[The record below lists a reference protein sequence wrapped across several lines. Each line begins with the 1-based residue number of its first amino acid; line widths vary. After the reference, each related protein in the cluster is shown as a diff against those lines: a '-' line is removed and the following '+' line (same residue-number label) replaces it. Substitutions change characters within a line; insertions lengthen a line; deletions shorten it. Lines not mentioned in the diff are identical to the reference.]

1 MQFNS
6 YLFLL
11 LFLPAVLAGYFGL
24 CRMKRHTWARGF
36 LAAMS
41 LVFFAYAN
49 PWYLGL
55 LVGSA
60 VFNWAVSRMLS
71 GEEKKETGK
80 GEGKADGG
88 TDGITGGRFG
98 GRMVLAFGIFANLAL
113 LFYFKYTNFFIENL
127 NAFLGKDIAY
137 TRLLLPVGISFFTF
151 QQIGW
156 LVDSFSKETR
166 DYSFWEYFLFT
177 VYFPKIA
184 MGPILLH
191 GEFIPQLK
199 DPFRLK
205 ADSRNM
211 AQGLMILA
219 VGLFKKVI
227 LAEFFA
233 GPVNW
238 GYAQVEILSSTD
250 AFLVMLAYTFQLYFD
265 FSGYCDMAMG
275 ISRMFNL
282 ELPLNFDSPYKAMS
296 PVEFWKRWHMTL
308 TRFLRTYIYFPL
320 GGSRKGSLRTYM
332 NIMAVFLVSGFWHGA
347 AWTFILWGALHGAAQ
362 ALNRVFKRQ
371 WENLHTAFRW
381 IVTFLFVNLTWVIFR
396 SESISQ
402 AKLFLKRLL
411 DFGNMQINPSFM
423 DSFKMVELPIWLT
436 EHRVFTVLGLYGA
449 VLCLVMNARNM
460 GETELRPTFLRG
472 AGTAVLLVWSV
483 LSLAGISGF
492 IYFQF

>member
-1 MQFNS
+1 M
-6 YLFLL
+6 
-11 LFLPAVLAGYFGL
+11 V
-24 CRMKRHTWARGF
+24 
-36 LAAMS
+36 
-41 LVFFAYAN
+41 LVF
-49 PWYLGL
+49 
-55 LVGSA
+55 
-60 VFNWAVSRMLS
+60 
-71 GEEKKETGK
+71 
-80 GEGKADGG
+80 
-88 TDGITGGRFG
+88 GIC
-98 GRMVLAFGIFANLAL
+98 ANLAL

-127 NAFLGKDIAY
+127 NAFLGKDIAF

-151 QQIGW
+151 QQIAW
-156 LVDSFSKETR
+156 LVDSFCMETG
-166 DYSFWEYFLFT
+166 DYSFWDYFLFT

-191 GEFIPQLK
+191 GEFMPQLK
-199 DPFRLK
+199 DPSRLK

-211 AQGLMILA
+211 AEGLMILA

-282 ELPLNFDSPYKAMS
+282 ELPLNFNSPYKALS

-332 NIMAVFLVSGFWHGA
+332 NIMIVFLVSGFWHGA

-381 IVTFLFVNLTWVIFR
+381 MATFLFVNLTWVIFR

-423 DSFKMVELPIWLT
+423 DSFKMVELPLWLT
-436 EHRVFTVLGLYGA
+436 GHRVFTVLGLYGI

-472 AGTAVLLVWSV
+472 AGTALLLVWSV

>member
-1 MQFNS
+1 M
-6 YLFLL
+6 
-11 LFLPAVLAGYFGL
+11 V
-24 CRMKRHTWARGF
+24 
-36 LAAMS
+36 
-41 LVFFAYAN
+41 LVF
-49 PWYLGL
+49 
-55 LVGSA
+55 
-60 VFNWAVSRMLS
+60 
-71 GEEKKETGK
+71 
-80 GEGKADGG
+80 
-88 TDGITGGRFG
+88 GIC
-98 GRMVLAFGIFANLAL
+98 VNLAL

-127 NAFLGKDIAY
+127 NAFLGKDIAF

-151 QQIGW
+151 QQIAW
-156 LVDSFSKETR
+156 LVDSFCMETG
-166 DYSFWEYFLFT
+166 DYSFWDYFLFT

-191 GEFIPQLK
+191 GEFMPQLK
-199 DPFRLK
+199 DPSRLK

-211 AQGLMILA
+211 AEGLMILA

-282 ELPLNFDSPYKAMS
+282 ELPLNFNSPYKALS

-332 NIMAVFLVSGFWHGA
+332 NIMIVFLVSGFWHGA

-381 IVTFLFVNLTWVIFR
+381 MATFLFVNLTWVIFR

-423 DSFKMVELPIWLT
+423 DSFKMVELPLWLT
-436 EHRVFTVLGLYGA
+436 GHRVFTVLGLYGI

-472 AGTAVLLVWSV
+472 AGTALLLVWSV

>member
-11 LFLPAVLAGYFGL
+11 VFLPTVLAGYFGL

-60 VFNWAVSRMLS
+60 VFNWAVSRVLA
-71 GEEKKETGK
+71 GEGNKETAK
-80 GEGKADGG
+80 GNSKTPGR
-88 TDGITGGRFG
+88 TDGKKSGR
-98 GRMVLAFGIFANLAL
+98 RMVLVFGICANLAL

-127 NAFLGKDIAY
+127 NAFLGKDIAF

-151 QQIGW
+151 QQIAW
-156 LVDSFSKETR
+156 LVDSFCMETG
-166 DYSFWEYFLFT
+166 DYSFWDYFLFT

-191 GEFIPQLK
+191 GEFMPQLK
-199 DPFRLK
+199 DPSRLK

-211 AQGLMILA
+211 AEGLMILA

-282 ELPLNFDSPYKAMS
+282 ELPLNFNSPYKALS

-332 NIMAVFLVSGFWHGA
+332 NIMIVFLVSGFWHGA

-371 WENLHTAFRW
+371 WEKLH
-381 IVTFLFVNLTWVIFR
+381 L
-396 SESISQ
+396 
-402 AKLFLKRLL
+402 
-411 DFGNMQINPSFM
+411 
-423 DSFKMVELPIWLT
+423 WLT
-436 EHRVFTVLGLYGA
+436 GHRVFTVLGLYGI
-449 VLCLVMNARNM
+449 VLCLVMNSWNM

-472 AGTAVLLVWSV
+472 AGTALLLVWSV

>member
-24 CRMKRHTWARGF
+24 CRMKRRIWARGF
-36 LAAMS
+36 LAVMS
-41 LVFFAYAN
+41 LVFFGYAN

-60 VFNWAVSRMLS
+60 VFNWAVSRMLTRE
-71 GEEKKETGK
+71 G
-80 GEGKADGG
+80 GKAA
-88 TDGITGGRFG
+88 GR
-98 GRMVLAFGIFANLAL
+98 RMVLIFGILANLAL

-127 NAFLGKDIAY
+127 NAFLGKDIAF

-151 QQIGW
+151 QQIAW
-156 LVDSFSKETR
+156 LVDSFCMETGE
-166 DYSFWEYFLFT
+166 YCFGEYFLFT

-199 DPFRLK
+199 DPSRLK
-205 ADSRNM
+205 ADYRNM

-282 ELPLNFDSPYKAMS
+282 ELPLNFNSPYKALS

-308 TRFLRTYIYFPL
+308 TRFLRKYIYFPL
-320 GGSRKGSLRTYM
+320 GGSRKGNLRTYM
-332 NIMAVFLVSGFWHGA
+332 NIMIVFLVSGFWHGA

-362 ALNRVFKRQ
+362 ALNRVLKQQ
-371 WENLHTAFRW
+371 WENLHTAFQW
-381 IVTFLFVNLTWVIFR
+381 MATFLFVNLTWVIFR

-402 AKLFLKRLL
+402 AKLFFKRLL

-423 DSFKMVELPIWLT
+423 DSFKMVELPLWLT
-436 EHRVFTVLGLYGA
+436 GHRVFTVLGLYGI

-460 GETELRPTFLRG
+460 GETELRPTLLRG
-472 AGTAVLLVWSV
+472 AGTAVLLVWSI

>member
-1 MQFNS
+1 MTV
-6 YLFLL
+6 
-11 LFLPAVLAGYFGL
+11 AVLCF
-24 CRMKRHTWARGF
+24 
-36 LAAMS
+36 
-41 LVFFAYAN
+41 
-49 PWYLGL
+49 
-55 LVGSA
+55 
-60 VFNWAVSRMLS
+60 
-71 GEEKKETGK
+71 
-80 GEGKADGG
+80 
-88 TDGITGGRFG
+88 
-98 GRMVLAFGIFANLAL
+98 
-113 LFYFKYTNFFIENL
+113 FKYCNFFLENINSL
-127 NAFLGKDIAY
+127 FHADFQLKNI
-137 TRLLLPVGISFFTF
+137 LLPLGISFFTF
-151 QQIGW
+151 QQIAW
-156 LVDSFSKETR
+156 LVDSFCMETG
-166 DYSFWEYFLFT
+166 DYSFWDYFLFT

-191 GEFIPQLK
+191 GEFMPQLK
-199 DPFRLK
+199 DPSRLK

-211 AQGLMILA
+211 AEGLMILA

-282 ELPLNFDSPYKAMS
+282 ELPLNFNSPYKALS

-332 NIMAVFLVSGFWHGA
+332 NIMIVFLVSGFWHGA

-381 IVTFLFVNLTWVIFR
+381 MATFLFVNLTWVIFR

-423 DSFKMVELPIWLT
+423 DSFKMVELPLWLT
-436 EHRVFTVLGLYGA
+436 GHRVFTVLGLYGI

-472 AGTAVLLVWSV
+472 AGTALLLVWSV

>member
-156 LVDSFSKETR
+156 LVDSFRKETR

-308 TRFLRTYIYFPL
+308 TRFLRKYIYFPL
-320 GGSRKGSLRTYM
+320 GGSRKGNLRTYM
-332 NIMAVFLVSGFWHGA
+332 NIMAVFLVSGFW
-347 AWTFILWGALHGAAQ
+347 HGAAQ

>member
-24 CRMKRHTWARGF
+24 CRMKRYTWARGF

-41 LVFFAYAN
+41 LVFFAYGN

-60 VFNWAVSRMLS
+60 VFNWAVSRMLVR
-71 GEEKKETGK
+71 
-80 GEGKADGG
+80 DGSRG
-88 TDGITGGRFG
+88 TDTGHGGADSGPGRG
-98 GRMVLAFGIFANLAL
+98 QGRKLLLISGIFANLAL
-113 LFYFKYTNFFIENL
+113 LFYFKYMNFFIENL
-127 NAFLGKDIAY
+127 NAFLGKDIAF

-151 QQIGW
+151 QQIAW
-156 LVDSFSKETR
+156 LVESFRKETEGYGVW
-166 DYSFWEYFLFT
+166 DYFLCT

-191 GEFIPQLK
+191 GEFIPQLRE
-199 DPFRLK
+199 PRRRK
-205 ADSRNM
+205 ADSGHL
-211 AQGLMILA
+211 AEGLMILA

-238 GYAQVEILSSTD
+238 GFAQVEILSSTD
-250 AFLVMLAYTFQLYFD
+250 AFLVMTAYTFQLYFD

-282 ELPLNFDSPYKAMS
+282 ELPLNFNSPYKALS

-308 TRFLRTYIYFPL
+308 TRFLRKYIYFPM
-320 GGSRKGSLRTYM
+320 GGSRKGPMRTCI
-332 NIMAVFLVSGFWHGA
+332 NIMVVFLVSGFWHGA
-347 AWTFILWGALHGAAQ
+347 AWTFILWGVLHGAAQ
-362 ALNRVFKRQ
+362 ALNRMLKQQ
-371 WENLHTAFRW
+371 WENLHTAFQW
-381 IVTFLFVNLTWVIFR
+381 MATFLFVNLTWVIFR
-396 SESISQ
+396 SESIAQ
-402 AKLFLKRLL
+402 AKLFFKRLL

-423 DSFKMVELPIWLT
+423 DSFKMAELPLWLT

-449 VLCLVMNARNM
+449 VFCLVMNARNM
-460 GETELRPTFLRG
+460 GETELRPTLLRG

-483 LSLAGISGF
+483 LSLAGISSF

>member
-1 MQFNS
+1 M
-6 YLFLL
+6 
-11 LFLPAVLAGYFGL
+11 
-24 CRMKRHTWARGF
+24 
-36 LAAMS
+36 
-41 LVFFAYAN
+41 
-49 PWYLGL
+49 
-55 LVGSA
+55 GSA

-308 TRFLRTYIYFPL
+308 TRFLRKYIYFPL
-320 GGSRKGSLRTYM
+320 GGSRKGNLRTYM

-381 IVTFLFVNLTWVIFR
+381 MVTFLFVNLTWVIFR

>member
-24 CRMKRHTWARGF
+24 CRMKGRTWARGF

-71 GEEKKETGK
+71 GEVTKVTGK
-80 GEGKADGG
+80 GIGRTVSGPH
-88 TDGITGGRFG
+88 GITGGRFDR
-98 GRMVLAFGIFANLAL
+98 RMVLAFGISANLAL

-127 NAFLGKDIAY
+127 NAFLGKDIAF

-151 QQIGW
+151 QQIAW
-156 LVDSFSKETR
+156 LVDSFRMETG
-166 DYSFWEYFLFT
+166 DYGFLEYFLFT

-191 GEFIPQLK
+191 GEFIPQLR
-199 DPFRLK
+199 DPSRLK
-205 ADSRNM
+205 ADARNM

-250 AFLVMLAYTFQLYFD
+250 AFLVMVAYTFQLYFD

-282 ELPLNFDSPYKAMS
+282 ELPLNFDSPYKALS

-308 TRFLRTYIYFPL
+308 TRFLRKYIYFPL
-320 GGSRKGSLRTYM
+320 GGSRKGNLRTYI

-362 ALNRVFKRQ
+362 GLNRVFKRQ

-381 IVTFLFVNLTWVIFR
+381 MVTFLFVNLTWVIFR

-423 DSFKMVELPIWLT
+423 DSFKMVELPLWLT
-436 EHRVFTVLGLYGA
+436 GHRVFTVLGLYGA

-460 GETELRPTFLRG
+460 GETQLRPTFLRG
-472 AGTAVLLVWSV
+472 AGTAILLVWSV

>member
-24 CRMKRHTWARGF
+24 CRMKRHTWARGC

-60 VFNWAVSRMLS
+60 VFNWAVSRMLTRK
-71 GEEKKETGK
+71 GNKETG
-80 GEGKADGG
+80 
-88 TDGITGGRFG
+88 R
-98 GRMVLAFGIFANLAL
+98 RMLLAVGIFANLAL

-127 NAFLGKDIAY
+127 NAFLGKDIAF

-151 QQIGW
+151 QQIAW
-156 LVDSFSKETR
+156 LVDSFRMETG
-166 DYSFWEYFLFT
+166 DYSFLEYFLFT

-199 DPFRLK
+199 DPSRLK

-238 GYAQVEILSSTD
+238 GYAQVEILGSTD

-282 ELPLNFDSPYKAMS
+282 ELPLNFNSPYKALS

-308 TRFLRTYIYFPL
+308 TRFLRNYIYFPL
-320 GGSRKGSLRTYM
+320 GGSRKGNLRTCM
-332 NIMAVFLVSGFWHGA
+332 NIMTVFLVSGFWHGA

-362 ALNRVFKRQ
+362 VLNRVLNRQ

-381 IVTFLFVNLTWVIFR
+381 MVTFLFVNLTWVIFR

-402 AKLFLKRLL
+402 AKLFFKRLL

-423 DSFKMVELPIWLT
+423 DSFKMVELPLWLT
-436 EHRVFTVLGLYGA
+436 GHRVFTVLGLYGI
-449 VLCLVMNARNM
+449 VLCLIMNARNM

>member
-1 MQFNS
+1 M
-6 YLFLL
+6 
-11 LFLPAVLAGYFGL
+11 
-24 CRMKRHTWARGF
+24 F

-41 LVFFAYAN
+41 LLFFAYGN
-49 PWYLGL
+49 PWYLVL
-55 LVGSA
+55 LLASTG
-60 VFNWAVSRMLS
+60 FNWRISRLLLGRS
-71 GEEKKETGK
+71 RGTGRKEDGDAAN
-80 GEGKADGG
+80 GRQDGG
-88 TDGITGGRFG
+88 RKAILILGI
-98 GRMVLAFGIFANLAL
+98 LANLGL
-113 LFYFKYTNFFIENL
+113 LFYYKYSNFFLENL
-127 NAFLGKDIAY
+127 NLFLKQDLLL
-137 TRLLLPVGISFFTF
+137 TRILLPVGISFFTF
-151 QQIGW
+151 QQVAW
-156 LVDSFSKETR
+156 LVDSYRGETGGYGFL
-166 DYSFWEYFLFT
+166 DYAIFT

-191 GEFIPQLK
+191 REFIPQLK
-199 DPFRLK
+199 EEARQRMDLM
-205 ADSRNM
+205 NM
-211 AQGLMILA
+211 SKGLMVFA
-219 VGLFKKVI
+219 AGLFKKVI

-233 GPVNW
+233 GPVAW
-238 GYAQVEILSSTD
+238 GFSQVGSLSSSD

-282 ELPLNFDSPYKAMS
+282 ELPLNFDSPYKALS

-308 TRFLRTYIYFPL
+308 TRFLRKYIYFPL
-320 GGSRKGSLRTYM
+320 GGSRKGNLRTYM

-381 IVTFLFVNLTWVIFR
+381 MVTFLFVNLTWVIFR

-423 DSFKMVELPIWLT
+423 DSFKMVELPLWLT

>member
-1 MQFNS
+1 M
-6 YLFLL
+6 
-11 LFLPAVLAGYFGL
+11 
-24 CRMKRHTWARGF
+24 
-36 LAAMS
+36 
-41 LVFFAYAN
+41 
-49 PWYLGL
+49 
-55 LVGSA
+55 GSA

-80 GEGKADGG
+80 GDGKADGR
-88 TDGITGGRFG
+88 TDGITSGRFG

-127 NAFLGKDIAY
+127 NAFLGKDIAF

-156 LVDSFSKETR
+156 LVDSFRMETR
-166 DYSFWEYFLFT
+166 GYSFWEYFLFT

-282 ELPLNFDSPYKAMS
+282 ELPLNFDSPYKALS

-308 TRFLRTYIYFPL
+308 TRFLRKYIYFPL
-320 GGSRKGSLRTYM
+320 GGSRKGNLRTYM

-381 IVTFLFVNLTWVIFR
+381 MVTFLFVNLTWVIFR

-423 DSFKMVELPIWLT
+423 DSFKMVELPLWLT

>member
-24 CRMKRHTWARGF
+24 CRMKRHTWGTGF
-36 LAAMS
+36 LAARS

-60 VFNWAVSRMLS
+60 VFNWAVARMLS

-80 GEGKADGG
+80 GDGKADGR
-88 TDGITGGRFG
+88 TDGITSGRFG

-127 NAFLGKDIAY
+127 NAFLGKDIAF

-156 LVDSFSKETR
+156 LVDSFRMETR
-166 DYSFWEYFLFT
+166 GYSFWEYFLFT
-177 VYFPKIA
+177 VYFPKIS

-199 DPFRLK
+199 DPSRLK

-308 TRFLRTYIYFPL
+308 TRFLRKYIYFPL
-320 GGSRKGSLRTYM
+320 GGSRKGNLRTYM

-381 IVTFLFVNLTWVIFR
+381 MVTFLFVNLTWVIFR

-423 DSFKMVELPIWLT
+423 DSFKMVELPLWLT

>member
-1 MQFNS
+1 
-6 YLFLL
+6 
-11 LFLPAVLAGYFGL
+11 
-24 CRMKRHTWARGF
+24 
-36 LAAMS
+36 
-41 LVFFAYAN
+41 
-49 PWYLGL
+49 
-55 LVGSA
+55 
-60 VFNWAVSRMLS
+60 
-71 GEEKKETGK
+71 
-80 GEGKADGG
+80 
-88 TDGITGGRFG
+88 
-98 GRMVLAFGIFANLAL
+98 MVLAFGIFANLAL

-156 LVDSFSKETR
+156 LVDSFRKETR

-308 TRFLRTYIYFPL
+308 TRFLRKYIYFPL
-320 GGSRKGSLRTYM
+320 GGSRKGNLRTYM

>member
-1 MQFNS
+1 M
-6 YLFLL
+6 
-11 LFLPAVLAGYFGL
+11 V
-24 CRMKRHTWARGF
+24 
-36 LAAMS
+36 
-41 LVFFAYAN
+41 LVF
-49 PWYLGL
+49 
-55 LVGSA
+55 
-60 VFNWAVSRMLS
+60 
-71 GEEKKETGK
+71 
-80 GEGKADGG
+80 
-88 TDGITGGRFG
+88 GIC
-98 GRMVLAFGIFANLAL
+98 ANLAL

-127 NAFLGKDIAY
+127 NAFLGKDIAF

-151 QQIGW
+151 QQIAW
-156 LVDSFSKETR
+156 LVDSFCMETG
-166 DYSFWEYFLFT
+166 DYSFWDYFLFT

-191 GEFIPQLK
+191 GEFMPQLK
-199 DPFRLK
+199 APSRLK

-211 AQGLMILA
+211 AEGLMILA

-282 ELPLNFDSPYKAMS
+282 ELPLNFNSPYKALS

-332 NIMAVFLVSGFWHGA
+332 NIMIVFLVSGFWHGA

-381 IVTFLFVNLTWVIFR
+381 MATFLFVNLTWVIFR

-423 DSFKMVELPIWLT
+423 DSFKMVELPLWLT
-436 EHRVFTVLGLYGA
+436 GHRVFTVLGLYGI

-472 AGTAVLLVWSV
+472 AGTALLLVWSV

>member
-1 MQFNS
+1 MM
-6 YLFLL
+6 
-11 LFLPAVLAGYFGL
+11 AAGVL
-24 CRMKRHTWARGF
+24 C
-36 LAAMS
+36 
-41 LVFFAYAN
+41 N
-49 PWYLGL
+49 LG
-55 LVGSA
+55 
-60 VFNWAVSRMLS
+60 
-71 GEEKKETGK
+71 
-80 GEGKADGG
+80 
-88 TDGITGGRFG
+88 I
-98 GRMVLAFGIFANLAL
+98 
-113 LFYFKYTNFFIENL
+113 LFYFKYFDFFIENV
-127 NAFLGKDIAY
+127 NAVFGTSFLLKGI
-137 TRLLLPVGISFFTF
+137 LLPLGISFFTF

-156 LVDSFSKETR
+156 LVDSFRKETR

-308 TRFLRTYIYFPL
+308 TRFLRKYIYFPL
-320 GGSRKGSLRTYM
+320 GGSRKGNLRTYM

>member
-1 MQFNS
+1 M
-6 YLFLL
+6 
-11 LFLPAVLAGYFGL
+11 V
-24 CRMKRHTWARGF
+24 
-36 LAAMS
+36 
-41 LVFFAYAN
+41 LVF
-49 PWYLGL
+49 
-55 LVGSA
+55 
-60 VFNWAVSRMLS
+60 
-71 GEEKKETGK
+71 
-80 GEGKADGG
+80 
-88 TDGITGGRFG
+88 GIC
-98 GRMVLAFGIFANLAL
+98 ANLAL

-127 NAFLGKDIAY
+127 NAFLGKDIAF

-151 QQIGW
+151 QQIAW
-156 LVDSFSKETR
+156 LVDSFCMETG
-166 DYSFWEYFLFT
+166 DYSFWDYFLFT

-191 GEFIPQLK
+191 GEFMPQLK
-199 DPFRLK
+199 DSSRLK

-211 AQGLMILA
+211 AEGLMILA

-282 ELPLNFDSPYKAMS
+282 ELPLNFNSPYKALS

-332 NIMAVFLVSGFWHGA
+332 NIMIVFLVSGFWHGA

-381 IVTFLFVNLTWVIFR
+381 MATFLFVNLTWVIFR

-423 DSFKMVELPIWLT
+423 DSFKMVELPLWLT
-436 EHRVFTVLGLYGA
+436 GHRVFTVLGLYGI

-472 AGTAVLLVWSV
+472 AGTALLLVWSV

>member
-1 MQFNS
+1 MM
-6 YLFLL
+6 
-11 LFLPAVLAGYFGL
+11 AAGVL
-24 CRMKRHTWARGF
+24 C
-36 LAAMS
+36 
-41 LVFFAYAN
+41 N
-49 PWYLGL
+49 LG
-55 LVGSA
+55 
-60 VFNWAVSRMLS
+60 
-71 GEEKKETGK
+71 
-80 GEGKADGG
+80 
-88 TDGITGGRFG
+88 I
-98 GRMVLAFGIFANLAL
+98 
-113 LFYFKYTNFFIENL
+113 LFYFKYFDFFIENV
-127 NAFLGKDIAY
+127 NAVFGTSFLLKGI
-137 TRLLLPVGISFFTF
+137 LLPLGISFFTF

-156 LVDSFSKETR
+156 LVDSFRMETR
-166 DYSFWEYFLFT
+166 GYSFWEYFLFT

-199 DPFRLK
+199 DPSRLK

-282 ELPLNFDSPYKAMS
+282 ELPLNFDSPYKALS

-308 TRFLRTYIYFPL
+308 TRFLRKYIYFPL
-320 GGSRKGSLRTYM
+320 GGSRKGNLRTYM

-381 IVTFLFVNLTWVIFR
+381 MVTFLFVNLTWVIFR

-423 DSFKMVELPIWLT
+423 DSFKMVELPLWLT

>member
-1 MQFNS
+1 MIHS
-6 YLFLL
+6 
-11 LFLPAVLAGYFGL
+11 
-24 CRMKRHTWARGF
+24 
-36 LAAMS
+36 
-41 LVFFAYAN
+41 
-49 PWYLGL
+49 
-55 LVGSA
+55 
-60 VFNWAVSRMLS
+60 
-71 GEEKKETGK
+71 
-80 GEGKADGG
+80 
-88 TDGITGGRFG
+88 
-98 GRMVLAFGIFANLAL
+98 
-113 LFYFKYTNFFIENL
+113 KYTNFFIENL
-127 NAFLGKDIAY
+127 NAFLGKDIAF

-156 LVDSFSKETR
+156 LVDSFRKETR

-308 TRFLRTYIYFPL
+308 TRFLRKYIYFPL
-320 GGSRKGSLRTYM
+320 GGSRKGNLRTYM

-381 IVTFLFVNLTWVIFR
+381 MVTFLFVNLTWVIFR

>member
-1 MQFNS
+1 M
-6 YLFLL
+6 
-11 LFLPAVLAGYFGL
+11 
-24 CRMKRHTWARGF
+24 
-36 LAAMS
+36 
-41 LVFFAYAN
+41 
-49 PWYLGL
+49 
-55 LVGSA
+55 
-60 VFNWAVSRMLS
+60 
-71 GEEKKETGK
+71 
-80 GEGKADGG
+80 
-88 TDGITGGRFG
+88 
-98 GRMVLAFGIFANLAL
+98 
-113 LFYFKYTNFFIENL
+113 
-127 NAFLGKDIAY
+127 
-137 TRLLLPVGISFFTF
+137 GISFFTF
-151 QQIGW
+151 QQIAW
-156 LVDSFSKETR
+156 LVDSFCMETG
-166 DYSFWEYFLFT
+166 DYSFWDYFLFT

-191 GEFIPQLK
+191 GEFMPQLK
-199 DPFRLK
+199 DPSRLK

-211 AQGLMILA
+211 AEGLMILA

-265 FSGYCDMAMG
+265 FSGYCDM
-275 ISRMFNL
+275 
-282 ELPLNFDSPYKAMS
+282 S

-332 NIMAVFLVSGFWHGA
+332 NIMIVFLVSGFWHGA

-381 IVTFLFVNLTWVIFR
+381 MATFLFVNLTWVIFR

-423 DSFKMVELPIWLT
+423 DSFKMVELPLWLT
-436 EHRVFTVLGLYGA
+436 GHRVFTVLGLYGI

-472 AGTAVLLVWSV
+472 AGTARLRVWSV

>member
-1 MQFNS
+1 M
-6 YLFLL
+6 
-11 LFLPAVLAGYFGL
+11 
-24 CRMKRHTWARGF
+24 
-36 LAAMS
+36 
-41 LVFFAYAN
+41 
-49 PWYLGL
+49 
-55 LVGSA
+55 GSA

-80 GEGKADGG
+80 GDGKADGR
-88 TDGITGGRFG
+88 TDGITSGRFG

-127 NAFLGKDIAY
+127 NAFLGKDIAF

-156 LVDSFSKETR
+156 LVDSFRMETR
-166 DYSFWEYFLFT
+166 GYSFWEYFLFT
-177 VYFPKIA
+177 VYFPKIS

-199 DPFRLK
+199 DPSRLK

-282 ELPLNFDSPYKAMS
+282 ELPLNFDSPYKALS

-308 TRFLRTYIYFPL
+308 TRFLRKYIYFPL
-320 GGSRKGSLRTYM
+320 GGSRKGNLRTYM

-381 IVTFLFVNLTWVIFR
+381 MVTFLFVNLTWVIFR

-423 DSFKMVELPIWLT
+423 DSFKMVELPLWLT

>member
-1 MQFNS
+1 M
-6 YLFLL
+6 
-11 LFLPAVLAGYFGL
+11 
-24 CRMKRHTWARGF
+24 
-36 LAAMS
+36 
-41 LVFFAYAN
+41 
-49 PWYLGL
+49 
-55 LVGSA
+55 
-60 VFNWAVSRMLS
+60 
-71 GEEKKETGK
+71 
-80 GEGKADGG
+80 
-88 TDGITGGRFG
+88 
-98 GRMVLAFGIFANLAL
+98 
-113 LFYFKYTNFFIENL
+113 
-127 NAFLGKDIAY
+127 
-137 TRLLLPVGISFFTF
+137 GISFFTF

-156 LVDSFSKETR
+156 LVDSFRKETR

-308 TRFLRTYIYFPL
+308 TRFLRKYIYFPL
-320 GGSRKGSLRTYM
+320 GGSRKGNLRTYM

>member
-1 MQFNS
+1 M
-6 YLFLL
+6 
-11 LFLPAVLAGYFGL
+11 
-24 CRMKRHTWARGF
+24 F

-41 LVFFAYAN
+41 LLFFAYGN
-49 PWYLGL
+49 PWYLVL
-55 LVGSA
+55 LLASTG
-60 VFNWAVSRMLS
+60 FNWRISRLLL
-71 GEEKKETGK
+71 GRGRGTGRKEDGDAAN
-80 GEGKADGG
+80 GRQDGG
-88 TDGITGGRFG
+88 RKAILILGI
-98 GRMVLAFGIFANLAL
+98 LANLGL
-113 LFYFKYTNFFIENL
+113 LFYYKYSNFFLENL
-127 NAFLGKDIAY
+127 NLFLKQDLLL
-137 TRLLLPVGISFFTF
+137 TRILLPVGISFFTF
-151 QQIGW
+151 QQIAW
-156 LVDSFSKETR
+156 LVDSFCMETG
-166 DYSFWEYFLFT
+166 DYSFWDYFLFT

-191 GEFIPQLK
+191 GEFMPQLK
-199 DPFRLK
+199 DPSRLK

-211 AQGLMILA
+211 AEGLMILA

-282 ELPLNFDSPYKAMS
+282 ELPLNFNSPYKALS

-332 NIMAVFLVSGFWHGA
+332 NIMIVFLVSGFWHGA

-381 IVTFLFVNLTWVIFR
+381 MATFLFVNLTWVIFR

-423 DSFKMVELPIWLT
+423 DSFKMVELPLWLT
-436 EHRVFTVLGLYGA
+436 GHRVFTVLGLYGI

>member
-11 LFLPAVLAGYFGL
+11 LFLPAVLAGYLGL

-60 VFNWAVSRMLS
+60 VFNWAVSRMLA
-71 GEEKKETGK
+71 GKENKETGK
-80 GEGKADGG
+80 GDGKADGK
-88 TDGITGGRFG
+88 TGGRP
-98 GRMVLAFGIFANLAL
+98 GRRMFLIFGIFANLAL

-127 NAFLGKDIAY
+127 NAFLGKDIAF

-151 QQIGW
+151 QQIAW
-156 LVDSFSKETR
+156 LVDSFCMETG
-166 DYSFWEYFLFT
+166 DYSFWDYFLFT

-191 GEFIPQLK
+191 GEFMPQLK
-199 DPFRLK
+199 DPSRLK

-211 AQGLMILA
+211 AEGLMILA

-282 ELPLNFDSPYKAMS
+282 ELPLNFNSPYKALS

-332 NIMAVFLVSGFWHGA
+332 NIMIVFLVSGFWHGA

-381 IVTFLFVNLTWVIFR
+381 MATFLFVNLTWVIFR

-423 DSFKMVELPIWLT
+423 DSFKMVELPLWLT
-436 EHRVFTVLGLYGA
+436 EHRVFTVLGLYGI

-492 IYFQF
+492 IYFEF

>member
-1 MQFNS
+1 MRQS
-6 YLFLL
+6 G
-11 LFLPAVLAGYFGL
+11 PA
-24 CRMKRHTWARGF
+24 
-36 LAAMS
+36 
-41 LVFFAYAN
+41 
-49 PWYLGL
+49 
-55 LVGSA
+55 
-60 VFNWAVSRMLS
+60 
-71 GEEKKETGK
+71 
-80 GEGKADGG
+80 
-88 TDGITGGRFG
+88 
-98 GRMVLAFGIFANLAL
+98 
-113 LFYFKYTNFFIENL
+113 FYFKYTNFFIENL
-127 NAFLGKDIAY
+127 NAFLGKDIAF

-151 QQIGW
+151 QQIAW
-156 LVDSFSKETR
+156 LVDSFCMETG
-166 DYSFWEYFLFT
+166 DYSFWDYFLFT

-191 GEFIPQLK
+191 GEFMPQLK
-199 DPFRLK
+199 DPSRLK

-211 AQGLMILA
+211 AEGLMILA

-282 ELPLNFDSPYKAMS
+282 ELPLNFNSPYKALS

-332 NIMAVFLVSGFWHGA
+332 NIMIVFLVSGFWHGA

-381 IVTFLFVNLTWVIFR
+381 MATFLFVNLTWVIFR

-423 DSFKMVELPIWLT
+423 DSFKMVGLPLWLT
-436 EHRVFTVLGLYGA
+436 GHRVFTVLGLYGI

-472 AGTAVLLVWSV
+472 AGTALLLVWSV